1 MRKLII
7 TILVLTASVAAVC
20 QNNFQMIDILRNA
33 LQDSSISQKDRNFY
47 NASLALMLKNACK
60 GNIES
65 DSLVKAAWNSEIRMP
80 FNEQNYD
87 TFKMI
92 TAYHI
97 LTANRKGAADAVM
110 MAEKTFRHRVES
122 IDSIWLTHRSFL
134 LTTYNYIGDNEKATG
149 MVTEDLQKIADV
161 SNLKA
166 SKPLL
171 DYLGNCNRCLTLNNK
186 KDFAVYEYS
195 CLMLIK
201 YTGEYVVS
209 VGAENVEIAYVLP
222 LMKILSQP
230 EFAKMFDKD
239 EVLALYEQ
247 TDGLL
252 MEKKFYVTDRSAY
265 ISFLLDK
272 VHYLMNNIG
281 DLEKADSDIKR
292 ALNMSKNSF
301 ERYKA
306 YASQA
311 LLCMK
316 RNDYVNF
323 KKSFSQV
330 SELAKVTGQD
340 NYTLECIEAAYDAGT
355 CVGNNDADGAVE
367 AAERYFNILKEQ
379 WDTRLPF
386 MTKTDQDVF
395 ISTNGDPVQYLG
407 VLLDRYPAK
416 VVAKLYDGI
425 LYRTGMQL
433 RAQKE
438 AEDAVNKSKNPDII
452 ALRDSLTNLRT
463 AFRTMSDLD
472 TTALK
477 LSVRI
482 RNLER
487 KIVGMVEKS
496 DRSIKRLPKWGDVR
510 DCLKEGE
517 AAIEFIFSQ
526 SNLYALIV
534 RKDVESPMAVRLTS
548 NVGFVEFMNS
558 HWSGNTVKTA
568 KNMYKE
574 YGGMDGL
581 YHLLWQPMLGKL
593 EGVKKI
599 YMSVPGALNSI
610 SFNAIV
616 TPSGSTLFDEY
627 EIHQVTTTGNVTE
640 KKHEGAPGEMV
651 MLGDVAF
658 SSKSSSQKKE
668 ENNNG
673 ERGVARRHFRQLPF
687 ALAEVDSI
695 RSVLSPKKVRI
706 LTGMEASE
714 SNLREAIEKV
724 PDVLHLATHGF
735 YIADVQDA
743 LKVPYM
749 NKHAM
754 SVNSSMQRAGVALA
768 GAEQSWTG
776 GDAEDSNDGILTA
789 MEVAD
794 MNLKGVRLV
803 TLSACETA
811 LGNFNFEG
819 IHGLPRGFK
828 QAGVESLLV
837 SLWSVNDKATS
848 EFMAEFYKDWKK
860 MKNRHAAY
868 RMAMKKIRDRYPEA
882 FYWASFIMLD

>member
-47 NASLALMLKNACK
+47 NASLALMLKNAGK

-80 FNEQNYD
+80 FKEQNYD

-110 MAEKTFRHRVES
+110 MAEKTFRHRAES
-122 IDSIWLTHRSFL
+122 IDSIWFTHRSFL
-134 LTTYNYIGDNEKATG
+134 LTAYDYIGDKEKATG
-149 MVTEDLQKIADV
+149 MVTEDLQNIANNN
-161 SNLKA
+161 NLNA
-166 SKPLL
+166 SIQLL
-171 DYLGNCNRCLTLNNK
+171 EYLLKCNRYLTLNNK
-186 KDFAVYEYS
+186 KDFAVYEYC
-195 CLMLIK
+195 CLLLIK
-201 YTGEYVVS
+201 YIGEYVAA
-209 VGAENVEIAYVLP
+209 VGPENVATAYMVP
-222 LMKILSQP
+222 LLEILSQP
-230 EFAKMFDKD
+230 EFSKMLGKD
-239 EVLALYEQ
+239 EVLELFEQ
-247 TDGLL
+247 TDDLL
-252 MEKKFYVTDRSAY
+252 TQKKYYYTDRRAY
-265 ISFLLDK
+265 MDFLLNK
-272 VHYLMNNIG
+272 ANYLMNVVG
-281 DLEKADSDIKR
+281 DLEKATDLVDR
-292 ALNMSKNSF
+292 ALRMAKSDF

-306 YASQA
+306 YASQV

-316 RNDYVNF
+316 KNDYVNF
-323 KKSFSQV
+323 KKSFSMV
-330 SELAKVTGQD
+330 SQLARSTGQD

-438 AEDAVNKSKNPDII
+438 AEDAINKSKNPDII

-463 AFRTMSDLD
+463 AFRTMSELD

-477 LSVRI
+477 LNVRI

-496 DRSIKRLPKWGDVR
+496 DRNIKRLPKWGDVR

-534 RKDVESPMAVRLTS
+534 RKDVDAPIAVPLTS
-548 NVGFVEFMNS
+548 NSRFVEFMNS

-574 YGGMDGL
+574 YGGKDGL
-581 YHLLWQPMLGKL
+581 YHLLWQPVLGKL
-593 EGVKKI
+593 EDIKII

-627 EIHQVTTTGNVTE
+627 EIHQVTTTGNITE
-640 KKHEGAPGEMV
+640 KKHEGAPGEMLL
-651 MLGDVAF
+651 LGDVAF
-658 SSKSSSQKKE
+658 SSKSSSQKEE
-668 ENNNG
+668 ENNSG

-687 ALAEVDSI
+687 ALAEVDNI